1 MKAGYISRTGEF
13 FECPHGCASWEGH
26 LLLCERLRHSEDY
39 LLDCWHW
46 VKLTFVLE
54 GRYIFHGKSLS
65 LEQVSK
71 MRELGIEPDPWDL
84 I

>member
-13 FECPHGCASWEGH
+13 FECPTDCEPWQGH
-26 LLLCERLRHSEDY
+26 LLLCEQLRHCEDF

-46 VKLTFVLE
+46 VKLSFALYND
-54 GRYIFHGKSLS
+54 YIFHGKSLS
-65 LEQVSK
+65 FEQAQK
-71 MRELGIEPDPWDL
+71 LRELGIEPDPWDL